1 MLDSILQLVS
11 EVCKV
16 IEFFNKTLY
25 VFGLLGIPSIF
36 TVMVFVLRK
45 VQADAKQ
52 LKIMMAAQQAQMRSQ
67 LLKDYYHYVNR
78 GFIYESEL
86 ADWENQY
93 QAYHSLGANGIMDNR
108 RQRLLN
114 LDVKEEIV

>member
-1 MLDSILQLVS
+1 MKIVNEILSI
-11 EVCKV
+11 
-16 IEFFNKTLY
+16 FA
-25 VFGLLGIPSIF
+25 LLGIPSIF
-36 TVMVFVLRK
+36 TLIVFVLKK
-45 VQADAKQ
+45 VKEDTKQ
-52 LKIMMAAQQAQMRSQ
+52 IKILMNAQQAQMRSQ

-86 ADWENQY
+86 SDWENQY

-108 RQRLLN
+108 RSRLLN

>member
-1 MLDSILQLVS
+1 MKIVNEILS
-11 EVCKV
+11 
-16 IEFFNKTLY
+16 
-25 VFGLLGIPSIF
+25 VFALLGIPSIF
-36 TVMVFVLRK
+36 TLIVFVLKK
-45 VQADAKQ
+45 VKEDTKQ
-52 LKIMMAAQQAQMRSQ
+52 IKILMNAQQAQMRSQ

-86 ADWENQY
+86 SDWENQY

-108 RQRLLN
+108 RSRLLN